1 MAVITISRQMGSL
14 GYEVA
19 TIVARKLDY
28 RLVCRELI
36 NKAAQLAGAP
46 EMALAA
52 IDELGLF
59 GFSPS
64 PQMCQAYRQAVGQ
77 VINELADE
85 GNVVIVG
92 RAGQAILA
100 DRENAFHIRLV
111 SLMEQRTERIA
122 KKHNISHECAQAQAQ
137 ASDQYRTRYLRRCYG
152 VRWDNPELYHMVIN
166 TGRLTADQ
174 AALLICQ
181 FVYNQSTDKPFPL
194 HFLESNDFEQ
204 REISS

>member
-19 TIVARKLDY
+19 NIVASKLGY
-28 RLVCRELI
+28 RLVCRDLI
-36 NKAAQLAGAP
+36 NQAAQLAGAP

-64 PQMCQAYRQAVGQ
+64 PQMCQDYRQAVKQ
-77 VINELADE
+77 VMTDLADQ

-100 DRENAFHIRLV
+100 DRDDSFHIRLIASIERRV
-111 SLMEQRTERIA
+111 ERIA
-122 KKHNISHECAQAQAQ
+122 QKHTISHECALAQVQ
-137 ASDQYRTRYLRRCYG
+137 ASDQHRTNYLRRCYG
-152 VRWDNPELYHMVIN
+152 VRWGDPELYHLVIN
-166 TGRLTADQ
+166 TDRITADQ

-181 FVYNQSTDKPFPL
+181 FVSIRSADTYLQSPIV
-194 HFLESNDFEQ
+194 
-204 REISS
+204 REK